1 MNYSVQGL
9 PDIEKVV
16 VLRFV
21 PDASCDI
28 SSISNRF
35 DIIYLFHCNTLI
47 LCTGPQFF
55 WPFVLW
61 FVAVCLTTS
70 CPLLSRRRSCILN
83 KSHSIIPC
91 SSCTPRA
98 PQAPPNV
105 WSILWGW
112 VLTVYWRC
120 WLKEALYT
128 EFKARFFLEWGLH
141 SNLLWVIKC
150 IQTSPFEIQKSD
162 IVEKWDWDQKLAHSS
177 FMTQYYLLIYRM
189 YNQCTNTVA
198 LMLFWWKVKFTCT
211 FDLIT
216 LGVCKK
222 TPFWSY

>member
-1 MNYSVQGL
+1 MQYFVPGL

-35 DIIYLFHCNTLI
+35 DIIYLFHFNSLI

-70 CPLLSRRRSCILN
+70 CPLLSRRWSCILN

-91 SSCTPRA
+91 SSCTPLV

-120 WLKEALYT
+120 WLKKALYT
-128 EFKARFFLEWGLH
+128 EFEARPLLEWGLKICFGA
-141 SNLLWVIKC
+141 IKC
-150 IQTSPFEIQKSD
+150 RETSLLKFKRVISWKNETEIKSWLIQVLWPKIIYYTECIINVQ
-162 IVEKWDWDQKLAHSS
+162 
-177 FMTQYYLLIYRM
+177 TQ
-189 YNQCTNTVA
+189 
-198 LMLFWWKVKFTCT
+198 
-211 FDLIT
+211 
-216 LGVCKK
+216 
-222 TPFWSY
+222 